1 MPDDKWT
8 DDQDF
13 QMGTVKVGGDAI
25 KVEEKE
31 DDNKQ
36 KSARDG
42 YMDIYD
48 SKDQEYKDRIVTHAT
63 CLEFET
69 FPIQGLPAKPT
80 GLGA

>member
-1 MPDDKWT
+1 M
-8 DDQDF
+8 
-13 QMGTVKVGGDAI
+13 VKVFLLLMVVSMPGMPSVKYNAMLYPTMNDCI
-25 KVEEKE
+25 I
-31 DDNKQ
+31 
-36 KSARDG
+36 ARDG

-48 SKDQEYKDRIVTHAT
+48 SKDQEYKDRLVTHAT

>member
-1 MPDDKWT
+1 MSDNKWT

-36 KSARDG
+36 KSDG
-42 YMDIYD
+42 KD
-48 SKDQEYKDRIVTHAT
+48 SES
-63 CLEFET
+63 
-69 FPIQGLPAKPT
+69 
-80 GLGA
+80 

>member
-13 QMGTVKVGGDAI
+13 QMGTVKVGGAAI

-36 KSARDG
+36 KSDG
-42 YMDIYD
+42 KD
-48 SKDQEYKDRIVTHAT
+48 SES
-63 CLEFET
+63 
-69 FPIQGLPAKPT
+69 
-80 GLGA
+80 

>member
-36 KSARDG
+36 KSDG
-42 YMDIYD
+42 ED
-48 SKDQEYKDRIVTHAT
+48 S
-63 CLEFET
+63 
-69 FPIQGLPAKPT
+69 GS
-80 GLGA
+80 

>member
-1 MPDDKWT
+1 M
-8 DDQDF
+8 
-13 QMGTVKVGGDAI
+13 VKVFLLLMVVSMPGMPSVKYNAMLYPSMGECI
-25 KVEEKE
+25 T
-31 DDNKQ
+31 
-36 KSARDG
+36 ARDG
-42 YMDIYD
+42 YMDIYV